1 MFTAVLFIIMEET
14 NMSTDRG
21 MNKADVHV
29 YNGVYHSAIKKKPIA
44 AIWID
49 QIIILSE
56 DRERQTSDIAY
67 IVHQKNDTNQVC
79 ICLQNR
85 NNHRLRIQTYGHQR
99 RTER

>member
-1 MFTAVLFIIMEET
+1 MYTM
-14 NMSTDRG
+14 
-21 MNKADVHV
+21 V
-29 YNGVYHSAIKKKPIA
+29 YIKKKPTA

-49 QIIILSE
+49 QIIILSD

-85 NNHRLRIQTYGHQR
+85 NNHRLRIQTYGHQM
-99 RTER
+99 RTVEGKDKLVVLGLTYPHCYI